1 MFHKLT
7 IAAAL
12 SAASLVA
19 VVPAASAQTG
29 VTLTFG
35 TGAYNYDDYGYQ
47 RYDPYNSGYY
57 YQQQPDYN
65 YNYYNRDYDSRDRR
79 WLERQRREQ
88 VQRWRQE
95 RAREY
100 YRHQERRDY
109 RPERDDDDD

>member
-1 MFHKLT
+1 MFRKLT

-12 SAASLVA
+12 SAACLVA

-35 TGAYNYDDYGYQ
+35 TGGYGDEDYGYQ

-57 YQQQPDYN
+57 YQQQPN
-65 YNYYNRDYDSRDRR
+65 YNYYDRYNYRDRR
-79 WLERQRREQ
+79 WLERERREQ
-88 VQRWRQE
+88 IERWRQE

-100 YRHQERRDY
+100 DRHHERRDY
-109 RPERDDDDD
+109 RRDRDDDDD